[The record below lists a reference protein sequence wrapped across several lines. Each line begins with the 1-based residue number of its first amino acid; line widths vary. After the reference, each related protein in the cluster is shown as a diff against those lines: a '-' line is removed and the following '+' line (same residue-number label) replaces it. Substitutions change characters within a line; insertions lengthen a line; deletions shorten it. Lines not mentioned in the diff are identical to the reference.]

1 MKKIE
6 GKIEEKNM
14 ILPGNPRYQPKK
26 MISHFG
32 YDNLYKK
39 LAEVEIAT
47 LQTLGDIGIIPPK
60 EMAELTPEI
69 IERIKEIPT
78 TEVDQ
83 IERKVTKHDVRA
95 WVRKAQQIVNGE
107 LGRWIHIPLTSYD
120 PLDTGRMLQFRDA
133 YCNSLKPSIN
143 EVVQILARMVEKYA
157 NQIQIGRTHGQHALP
172 ITVGFWLAT
181 FLDRIM
187 YNYYT
192 TYIKLNF
199 LRKGYIFTI
208 FIA

>member
-1 MKKIE
+1 MT
-6 GKIEEKNM
+6 EKNLA
-14 ILPGNPRYQPKK
+14 LPGNPRYQPKK

-83 IERKVTKHDVRA
+83 IERKITKHDVRA

-133 YCNSLKPSIN
+133 YCNALKPDT
-143 EVVQILARMVEKYA
+143 KY
-157 NQIQIGRTHGQHALP
+157 
-172 ITVGFWLAT
+172 
-181 FLDRIM
+181 RI
-187 YNYYT
+187 
-192 TYIKLNF
+192 IKP
-199 LRKGYIFTI
+199 LRK
-208 FIA
+208 IASLASPQF